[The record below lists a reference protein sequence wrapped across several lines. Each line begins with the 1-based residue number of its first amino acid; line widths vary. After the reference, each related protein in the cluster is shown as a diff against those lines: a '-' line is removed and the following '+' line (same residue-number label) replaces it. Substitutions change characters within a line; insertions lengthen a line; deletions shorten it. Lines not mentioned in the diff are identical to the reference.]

1 MQETGV
7 RSLSQEDPLDKAQ
20 QPIPV
25 FLSGESHGQ
34 RSPVGYSPLGHK
46 ESDMAE
52 RLTLS
57 LHFHTCVE
65 CGDLA
70 SCAPRI
76 EALALSNFV
85 VRVWDGASCLDLG
98 SCLNP

>member
-34 RSPVGYSPLGHK
+34 RSPVGYSPWGHT
-46 ESDMAE
+46 ESE
-52 RLTLS
+52 RTEVTERRRVKIFCHSLS
-57 LHFHTCVE
+57 
-65 CGDLA
+65 
-70 SCAPRI
+70 
-76 EALALSNFV
+76 
-85 VRVWDGASCLDLG
+85 
-98 SCLNP
+98 